1 MLGSLPDDI
10 RRVFERFITTE
21 YVTIDAGGQPIA
33 WPVTPYVDPNG
44 KCLDVTTG
52 LGYPK
57 KARDAERNPHVA
69 LLFSD
74 PTGSGLADA
83 PTVLVQGTARVDES
97 DLDAN
102 PERNP
107 HVALLFSDPTGSGLD
122 NPPAVL
128 VQGTAHV
135 DDQDLDANRERY
147 ERESFE
153 KLPATKSALPPKP
166 VRRFFLWY
174 FARIYV
180 HVRPERVFV
189 WRGGDIA
196 QEPDLYLAD
205 QAEVRSGHS
214 EAPSVAHHAPTGGTT
229 AWDHRLEQ
237 ANEGV
242 IAVESPDGWPFAARV
257 PIRADRGAGV
267 VRVLAEPLGAPL
279 QPGLA
284 CLTVHEHAPDFS
296 WQTNFQARGDLA
308 EDGEGWSFTPHK
320 IVGGFELP
328 PGSQLERLKL
338 NWSKSQRFR
347 RIAKREMGR
356 R

>member
-1 MLGSLPDDI
+1 MPPAPMLGTLPDEI
-10 RRVFERFITTE
+10 QRVFERFITTE
-21 YVTIDAGGQPIA
+21 YVTIGAGGQPIA

-69 LLFSD
+69 LLFS
-74 PTGSGLADA
+74 
-83 PTVLVQGTARVDES
+83 
-97 DLDAN
+97 N
-102 PERNP
+102 PK
-107 HVALLFSDPTGSGLD
+107 GSGLD
-122 NPPAVL
+122 APPTVL

-135 DDQDLDANRERY
+135 DDADLDANRERY
-147 ERESFE
+147 ERESLA
-153 KLPATKSALPPKP
+153 KLPAAKSALPPKP
-166 VRRFFLWY
+166 MRRFFLWY

-189 WRGGDIA
+189 WPGGDIA
-196 QEPDLYLAD
+196 ADPELFLAD

-214 EAPSVAHHAPTGGTT
+214 EAPGVGHHAPEGGAQ
-229 AWDHRLEQ
+229 AWDQRLDGLDE
-237 ANEGV
+237 
-242 IAVESPDGWPFAARV
+242 AVLAIESPDGWPFAARV
-257 PIRADRGAGV
+257 PVRADIASRT
-267 VRVLAEPLGAPL
+267 VRVLAEPVGAPL

-284 CLTVHEHAPDFS
+284 CLTVHDHAPDFS

-308 EDGEGWSFTPHK
+308 EDEEGWVFTPHK
-320 IVGGFELP
+320 IVGGLELP
-328 PGSQLERLKL
+328 PGSFLERTKI

-347 RIAKREMGR
+347 KVAKRELAAR